1 MSQKY
6 GRASGERRGPGAF
19 LRGPKRIYLRATR
32 TCHSNLSFPAT
43 NFPENFSLSVRLCL
57 CPREQSCR
65 SVIRASI
72 PSIEGTGGKGVG
84 TMTKIPADSVVTPT
98 ELLMESFSP
107 HSLDVKHP
115 FDKQNSLETQP
126 TGRTWQMF
134 LRRGDNMAARLG
146 KTVPFFLL
154 LLPPYDRS
162 ILPPPCPRPL
172 STRFFPPSSPFAFS
186 YARLV
191 TFSLQTDNN
200 SRYLLAIYQ
209 PYIIVCRRCAIGR
222 FHRSFNDVGRAL
234 YSELETN

>member
-1 MSQKY
+1 MDDNGLRTGAAECTVCRKNT
-6 GRASGERRGPGAF
+6 AVHRGNGGAQGPF
-19 LRGPKRIYLRATR
+19 YAALRGFTCVQRGRVTPICHFRRRISRKIP
-32 TCHSNLSFPAT
+32 LSP
-43 NFPENFSLSVRLCL
+43 
-57 CPREQSCR
+57 SCF
-65 SVIRASI
+65 VFAPGNKVAIRASI

-115 FDKQNSLETQP
+115 FDEQNSLETQP

-172 STRFFPPSSPFAFS
+172 STRFFHLLPLS
-186 YARLV
+186 RLV
-191 TFSLQTDNN
+191 T
-200 SRYLLAIYQ
+200 R
-209 PYIIVCRRCAIGR
+209 V
-222 FHRSFNDVGRAL
+222 
-234 YSELETN
+234 